1 MSDSKEEIGPQH
13 FNDFGLS
20 SDVREALDYMNY
32 SKPTPIQ
39 SQAIPYALEGRDL
52 IGCAQ
57 TGTGKTAAFL
67 IPMIEKINKQEKGG
81 IKTLIVTPTR
91 ELALQIDQQFD
102 GLAFFTTLSSVS
114 LYGGGNGADFDTQKN
129 AIKQGVDVL
138 VATPGKLLSHLK
150 LGYVNFDDLSFFILD
165 EADRMLDMGF
175 VDDIYEIASYLPK
188 TRQTLMFSAT
198 MPPPIRTLAK
208 TLLNNPAEVSLA
220 VSKPAAGVT
229 QEAFVL
235 LEDEKVDL
243 LKHLIDNNQ
252 DFRKII
258 VFAPTKAAAKY
269 ISFKLQ
275 STNYPA
281 KSIHS
286 DKAQS
291 EREEIMLGF
300 KQGKYKVLVATDVIS
315 RGIDWDDIDLVV
327 NYSVPQHPEDYVH
340 RVGRTARAENK
351 GLAITFVSP
360 RERATF
366 YRIENFIEQEV
377 PKMPLPEG
385 EAFNSNVSYIP
396 EIFLNRKPQEGRDR
410 KGGGRKPFHK
420 GGKNNKGRK
429 PFKNR
434 RKEEATAST
443 GESQNTP
450 S

>member
-1 MSDSKEEIGPQH
+1 MSTENENPGPDN
-13 FNDFGLS
+13 FTSFGLS
-20 SDVREALDYMNY
+20 SDVTEALDYMNFT
-32 SKPTPIQ
+32 KPTPIQ
-39 SQAIPYALEGRDL
+39 SQAIPIALSGNDL

-57 TGTGKTAAFL
+57 TGTGKTGAFL
-67 IPMIEKINKQEKGG
+67 IPMIEKINQQEKGG
-81 IKTLIVTPTR
+81 IKALIVTPTR

-102 GLAFFTTLSSVS
+102 GLAFFTALSSVS
-114 LYGGGNGADFDTQKN
+114 LYGGGSGEDFSAQKN

-150 LGYVNFDDLSFFILD
+150 LGYVNFEDLSFFILD

-175 VDDIYEIASYLPK
+175 VDDIYEIASHLPK
-188 TRQTLMFSAT
+188 DRQTLMFSAT

-208 TLLNNPAEVSLA
+208 TLLKDPKEISLA

-235 LEDEKVDL
+235 LEEEKVDL
-243 LKHLIDNNQ
+243 LKHIVDNNE

-258 VFAPTKAAAKY
+258 VFTATKAAAKY
-269 ISFKLQ
+269 ISYRLQ

-286 DKAQS
+286 DKAQN

-340 RVGRTARAENK
+340 RVGRTARAANK

-360 RERATF
+360 RERVVF

-385 EAFNSNVSYIP
+385 EAFESNVSYIP
-396 EIFLNRKPQEGRDR
+396 EIFLNRKPKPKGNQGRGKGKFGNNKR
-410 KGGGRKPFHK
+410 KGGRKPF
-420 GGKNNKGRK
+420 NNRDKK
-429 PFKNR
+429 PV
-434 RKEEATAST
+434 
-443 GESQNTP
+443 ESGN
-450 S
+450 SSNES